1 MNRIER
7 LIWEETQLATI
18 QGSQRETLGM
28 RGAKVVAIV
37 ALVGAVAI
45 LATRVSIPHLDDV
58 MVQALAPSSIFY
70 TPVAAPNRASDVRR
84 ATNTQSHDPADKDD
98 H

>member
-18 QGSQRETLGM
+18 QSSQRESLGL
-28 RGAKVVAIV
+28 RTAKGVAIV
-37 ALVGAVAI
+37 ALVSAVGI
-45 LATRVSIPHLDDV
+45 LATRVSIPHLDDI

-70 TPVAAPNRASDVRR
+70 APVAESSRASDGRR
-84 ATNTQSHDPADKDD
+84 ATNTPSRDPADKDD
-98 H
+98 P

>member
-18 QGSQRETLGM
+18 QRSQRESLGM

-37 ALVGAVAI
+37 ALVGALAL

-58 MVQALAPSSIFY
+58 TVQALAPSSIFFS
-70 TPVAAPNRASDVRR
+70 PVAAPKPSSNVRR
-84 ATNTQSHDPADKDD
+84 ATNTQSRDPADRDD
-98 H
+98 P

>member
-18 QGSQRETLGM
+18 QSSQRETLGL
-28 RGAKVVAIV
+28 RTAKGVAIV
-37 ALVGAVAI
+37 ALVGAVGI

-70 TPVAAPNRASDVRR
+70 TPVAAPIRASDVRR
-84 ATNTQSHDPADKDD
+84 ATNTQSRDPADKDD
-98 H
+98 P